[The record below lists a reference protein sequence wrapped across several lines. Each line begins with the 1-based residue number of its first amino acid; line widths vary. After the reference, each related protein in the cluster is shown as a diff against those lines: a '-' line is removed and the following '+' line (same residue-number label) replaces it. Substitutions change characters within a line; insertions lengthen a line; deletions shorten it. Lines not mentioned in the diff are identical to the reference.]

1 VVSYVENLP
10 PELRDPERKD
20 EIIAY
25 LRAAHGDIEDAKT
38 NLVFISDE
46 LGFEFDVDD
55 VEAVT
60 DEPPTETFQ

>member
-1 VVSYVENLP
+1 MVSYVENLP
-10 PELRDPERKD
+10 PELRDADRKD
-20 EIIAY
+20 EIIEY
-25 LRAAHGDIEDAKT
+25 LRAAHGDIEDAKV
-38 NLVFISDE
+38 NLIFVADE

>member
-1 VVSYVENLP
+1 MVSYAANLP

-20 EIIAY
+20 EIIEY
-25 LRAAHGDIEDAKT
+25 LRAAHGDIEDAKV
-38 NLVFISDE
+38 NLIFVADE